1 MKPDLLYTNSDHETL
16 LSVAHNA
23 ISHGLTKG
31 VPAAVELGA
40 YSKPLQGEAA
50 SFVTLKYAGSLRGC
64 IGTLQA
70 VRPLVADVNE
80 NAYSAA
86 FRDPRFLPLS
96 HGELS
101 GLHISISIL
110 SSPEPIDFVSEQDL
124 LGQLHAGIDGLILEE
139 GYQRGTFLPAVWESL
154 PDPRVFLRQLKIKAG
169 LHPDYWSSTL
179 RIHRYQTELI
189 DRE

>member
-1 MKPDLLYTNSDHETL
+1 MKPDLLYTHTDHEAL

-23 ISHGLTKG
+23 ISHGLSKG
-31 VPAAVELGA
+31 APATVELDS
-40 YSKPLQGEAA
+40 YSKPLRGQAA

-80 NAYSAA
+80 NAYAAA

-96 HGELS
+96 HRELS

-110 SSPEPIDFVSEQDL
+110 SSPEPISFVSEQDL
-124 LGQLHAGIDGLILEE
+124 LGQLRVGIDGLILEE
-139 GYQRGTFLPAVWESL
+139 GHHRGTFLQAVWESL
-154 PDPRVFLRQLKIKAG
+154 PDPRAFLRQLKIKAG
-169 LHPDYWSSTL
+169 LHPDYWSPTL
-179 RIHRYQTELI
+179 RIHRYHTELI
-189 DRE
+189 DRD

>member
-1 MKPDLLYTNSDHETL
+1 MEPNPLYTATDHEAL

-31 VPAAVELGA
+31 APAAVDFSS
-40 YSKPLQGEAA
+40 YSKPLQGQAA
-50 SFVTLKYAGSLRGC
+50 SFVTLKFAGSLRGC

-80 NAYSAA
+80 NAYAAA

-96 HGELS
+96 ERELK

-110 SSPEPIDFVSEQDL
+110 SSPEPISFLSEQDL
-124 LGQLHAGIDGLILEE
+124 LSQIRVGIDGLILEE
-139 GYQRGTFLPAVWESL
+139 DYHRGTFLPAVWESL
-154 PDPRVFLRQLKIKAG
+154 PDPRAFLRQLKIKAG
-169 LHPDYWSSTL
+169 LHPDYWSTTL
-179 RIHRYQTELI
+179 RIHRYQTDVI
-189 DRE
+189 NRD

>member
-1 MKPDLLYTNSDHETL
+1 MKPNLLYTNTDHEAL

-23 ISHGLTKG
+23 ISHGLSNG
-31 VPAAVELGA
+31 APAAVELDS
-40 YSKPLQGEAA
+40 YSNSLREQAA

-86 FRDPRFLPLS
+86 FHDPRFLPLS
-96 HGELS
+96 HRELS

-110 SSPEPIDFVSEQDL
+110 SSPEPIGFASEQDL
-124 LGQLHAGIDGLILEE
+124 LGQLRIGIDGLILEE
-139 GYQRGTFLPAVWESL
+139 EHHRSTFLPAVWESL
-154 PDPRVFLRQLKIKAG
+154 PDPQSFLRQLKIKAG
-169 LHPDYWSSTL
+169 LHPDYWSTTL
-179 RIHRYQTELI
+179 RIHRYHTEVI
-189 DRE
+189 GRD